1 MRVLHRLQ
9 VYAFILL
16 GGFGYMIWYGVLTYV
31 WSIVQYKC
39 TDGMGLEFKEGELRE
54 LDSV

>member
-1 MRVLHRLQ
+1 LQ